1 MIKNKIKQMK
11 RLQNPRIMNNDKIN
25 IENIEYQGEYENII
39 TIENNPNKK
48 SKEKKVKKILTKV
61 MTTHERLTMNL
72 FLS

>member
-1 MIKNKIKQMK
+1 MIKKKIKQMK

-61 MTTHERLTMNL
+61 MTTHELLTINL
-72 FLS
+72 F

>member
-1 MIKNKIKQMK
+1 
-11 RLQNPRIMNNDKIN
+11 MNNDKIN

-61 MTTHERLTMNL
+61 MTTHELLTINL
-72 FLS
+72 F

>member
-1 MIKNKIKQMK
+1 MK

-61 MTTHERLTMNL
+61 MTTHELLTINL
-72 FLS
+72 F